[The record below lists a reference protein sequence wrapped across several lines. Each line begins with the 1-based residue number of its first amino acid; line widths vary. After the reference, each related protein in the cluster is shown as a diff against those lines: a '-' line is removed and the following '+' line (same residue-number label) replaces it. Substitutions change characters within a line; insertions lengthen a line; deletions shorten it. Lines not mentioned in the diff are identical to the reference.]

1 MRVFFGI
8 ILIAGAILLCSCSS
22 SDDHKATPK
31 PTPTETLTWD
41 AQQPTWDNGKWN

>member
-8 ILIAGAILLCSCSS
+8 ILIVGAIMLCSCSS
-22 SDDHKATPK
+22 SDDHKATPT

-41 AQQPTWDNGKWN
+41 AQQPTWDNGKWK